1 MDPITGALLA
11 GAAAAAA
18 NETAKAVIKDA
29 YEGLKAKV
37 KQWFAERKRPDGEM
51 ALAMIEQKP
60 DTWKGPL
67 AAAVEDSG
75 AAGSEALVQAAQE
88 LLHASLQES
97 AAGRQAIAKYQVD
110 ARGAQ
115 IGVMG
120 DNTTTVKDGIRFGNP
135 R

>member
-18 NETAKAVIKDA
+18 NETAKAVVKDA

-51 ALAMIEQKP
+51 ALAMIEEEP
-60 DTWKGPL
+60 EAWKDAL
-67 AAAVEDSG
+67 AASLKKSG
-75 AAGSEALVQAAQE
+75 AAGSEALVQSAQE
-88 LLHASLQES
+88 LLHALQES

-120 DNTTTVKDGIRFGNP
+120 DNTTVKDGIRFGNP